1 MAAGIPARL
10 TTAEGRK
17 FGFTVG
23 AAFLVIAAV
32 LWWRGRHLAGPIL
45 AGMGGLLVLAGL
57 FIPGS
62 LGPVYRVWMG
72 LGTRLSKVT
81 TPVFMGVMYFVI
93 LFPIGLLRRIFGGN
107 PLVRTPSETGYWI
120 SRDKGKQQRSNMERQ
135 F

>member
-1 MAAGIPARL
+1 M
-10 TTAEGRK
+10 
-17 FGFTVG
+17 
-23 AAFLVIAAV
+23 
-32 LWWRGRHLAGPIL
+32 WWRGRHLAVPIL
-45 AGMGGLLVLAGL
+45 GGMGGLLTLAGL

-62 LGPVYRVWMG
+62 LGPVYRAWMG
-72 LGTRLSKVT
+72 LGARLSKIT